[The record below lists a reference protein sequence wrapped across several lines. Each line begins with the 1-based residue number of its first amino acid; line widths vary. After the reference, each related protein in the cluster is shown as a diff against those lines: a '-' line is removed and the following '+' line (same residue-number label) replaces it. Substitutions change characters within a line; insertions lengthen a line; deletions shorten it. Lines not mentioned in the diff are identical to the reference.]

1 MCSKLFL
8 HLDHV
13 SFLFDLNM
21 QDILKWK
28 TWRIDLWNLYDVI
41 YDIITNESLKA
52 GSNLH
57 LVSLLLDPQWKW
69 WNDLQVFFEFK
80 WKNVNIWHKNKI
92 KVSSL
97 YSYMMLPLTQLQMNL
112 SNLALIWI
120 LFPSCLIYN
129 KRILWRQKCDEMICK
144 RFVYL
149 IGKHVDTWQK

>member
-1 MCSKLFL
+1 MCSKLSL
-8 HLDHV
+8 CLNHV
-13 SFLFDLNM
+13 SFLFDINM

-28 TWRIDLWNLYDVI
+28 MWRIDLWNLYDVI

-52 GSNLH
+52 SSNLH

-80 WKNVNIWHKNKI
+80 WKNVEIWYKNEI

-112 SNLALIWI
+112 SNLALI
-120 LFPSCLIYN
+120 CLIYN
-129 KRILWRQKCDEMICK
+129 KRILWRQKCDEIICK